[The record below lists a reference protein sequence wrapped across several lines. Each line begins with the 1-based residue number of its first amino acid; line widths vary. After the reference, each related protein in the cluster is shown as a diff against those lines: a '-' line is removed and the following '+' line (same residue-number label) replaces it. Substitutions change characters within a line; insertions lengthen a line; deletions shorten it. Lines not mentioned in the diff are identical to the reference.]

1 MHFIDFLKAFDCI
14 HRPSLWCILKKY
26 GLPVEVITIIQNLYD
41 EGQSAVK
48 WRGTV
53 GEWFKVITGAR
64 QGCIL
69 SPVLFALIMDWIMR
83 KALVGTDVGPEW
95 TNGSKLCDL
104 DYADDI
110 VLIDTSRDRMQ
121 SMTKAVE
128 NEGRKVGLTMNNKK
142 CKVMVSN
149 AWEDSS

>member
-1 MHFIDFLKAFDCI
+1 M
-14 HRPSLWCILKKY
+14 KKY

-48 WRGTV
+48 WSGTV
-53 GEWFKVITGAR
+53 GEWFKVTTGVR

-69 SPVLFALIMDWIMR
+69 SPVLFALIMNWMMR
-83 KALVGTDVGPEW
+83 KTLAGTDVGLKW

-110 VLIDTSRDRMQ
+110 VLVDTSRDRMQ
-121 SMTKAVE
+121 RMTKDVE
-128 NEGRKVGLTMNNKK
+128 NEGRKVRLTMNTRNAKSWSQMPGK
-142 CKVMVSN
+142 TVMK
-149 AWEDSS
+149 